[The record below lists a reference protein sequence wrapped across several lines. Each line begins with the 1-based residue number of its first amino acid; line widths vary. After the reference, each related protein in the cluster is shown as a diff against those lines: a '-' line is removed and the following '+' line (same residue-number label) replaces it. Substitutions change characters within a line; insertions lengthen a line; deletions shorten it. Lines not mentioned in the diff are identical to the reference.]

1 MGKTRELS
9 QIQRNEIVIKY
20 HAGISVQ
27 SLSIFYKVPR
37 QTIYYQINKHKLRN
51 STDNLVRKGRP
62 RKTTPRQ
69 DRLIL
74 QKFKEDVLITPKTA
88 SMEVKKDYGISISRK
103 TVERRLKEA
112 NFATYVA
119 RPIPF
124 ISPKNKLKRLA
135 FAKSFVNKPQ
145 SFWEQILWTDE
156 SSFEYHGSKNK
167 IYCRLPKNIR
177 KKVRPAIQRIPH
189 GGGSV
194 MFWGCVCFNGIGDL
208 VPINGT
214 MNQGHYLRIL
224 NDHALLAGD
233 RLIGQDFILQQD
245 NAPCHKAK
253 MINKF
258 LRDLEVK
265 SLDWPPQSPDLN
277 IIENVWAYVKRK
289 RSPNLTRTR
298 EETIAEV
305 EGLWKEI
312 SLETLQNLVKSVPA
326 RLQKVIDAKGGF
338 IFY

>member
-1 MGKTRELS
+1 MVKTRELS
-9 QIQRNEIVIKY
+9 QIQRIEMVTKY

-27 SLSIFYKVPR
+27 NLSKFYKVPR
-37 QTIYYQINKHKLRN
+37 QTIYYQINKHKQTN
-51 STDNLVRKGRP
+51 STSNSVRSGRP

-74 QKFKEDVLITPKTA
+74 GNFKDDVLKTPKAA
-88 SMEVKKDYGISISRK
+88 SIELKKDYDISISRK

-124 ISPKNKLKRLA
+124 ISPKNKIKRLA
-135 FAKSFVNKPQ
+135 FAKSYVNKPP
-145 SFWEQILWTDE
+145 SFWEKILWTDE
-156 SSFEYHGSKNK
+156 STFEYHGSKNK
-167 IYCRLPKNIR
+167 IYCRLPQNIR
-177 KKVRPAIQRIPH
+177 KKMRPVCQRIPH

-214 MNQGHYLRIL
+214 MNQGHYLSIL

-253 MINKF
+253 MISKF
-258 LRDLEVK
+258 LRDLDVQL
-265 SLDWPPQSPDLN
+265 LDWPPQSPDLN
-277 IIENVWAYVKRK
+277 IIENVWAYIKRK
-289 RSPNLTRTR
+289 RSPNLTQTR
-298 EETIAEV
+298 EETIEEV
-305 EGLWKEI
+305 EGLWKEVSI
-312 SLETLQNLVKSVPA
+312 ETLHNLVKSVPT